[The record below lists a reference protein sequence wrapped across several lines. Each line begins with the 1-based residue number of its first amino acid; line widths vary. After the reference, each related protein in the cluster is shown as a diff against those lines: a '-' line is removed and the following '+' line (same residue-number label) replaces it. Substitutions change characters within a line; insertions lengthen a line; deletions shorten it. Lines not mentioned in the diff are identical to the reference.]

1 MAKVAG
7 VWMPGWFVRP
17 SSISGWTGGGTLIRV
32 PIDLAVILR
41 LCEMFTAEGRA
52 WKYARGGILNKHGDF
67 WIGDVPKAKRARCG
81 AKTRKGTP
89 CQARCVG
96 SKDRC
101 RLHGGCSTGPKT
113 AEGGARIAESNRRRA
128 AKARIEASR
137 TATLRHSGR

>member
-89 CQARCVG
+89 CQARCMGAARQGRKQPREGPG
-96 SKDRC
+96 SPNQTA
-101 RLHGGCSTGPKT
+101 GG
-113 AEGGARIAESNRRRA
+113 RQRHESRRA
-128 AKARIEASR
+128 GLPRYAIQAVE
-137 TATLRHSGR
+137 